1 MLAATRKAF
10 TTIPNVASKAT
21 YATASQAVQISTAQN
36 GIKVAAIEDAGETAG
51 LSIVVNGGARLENGS
66 NAGAAHF
73 LKNYGFKNNANR
85 TAFRV
90 AREAELSGAVLS
102 SNLTHE
108 SIVYSAEFLTGD
120 AEHCAELLGDVVSNQ
135 KFQDHEFIDVA
146 KQTAA
151 DSTNAW
157 ATPEIVAIE
166 AAHQVAFRS
175 GLGNSIFAR
184 PSSKVNN
191 AAVKSFAAES
201 FTSGNIALVGS
212 GLDLATV
219 ERLASYIQ
227 VPTGQAPSTASK
239 YFGGESRL
247 DQGTGAGHYV
257 LAFEGAAATSAEFA
271 ATQVLQY
278 ALGGAQQVKFAPASG
293 LLGQTAAKLAEG
305 TEIKAF
311 NFGYSDAGLFGV
323 YISGAST
330 ESTSSAVAATA
341 EQLKAVA
348 NGLTAEDFQRAVAQ
362 AKFAAATS
370 FATRLDRLETIG
382 AQTLHSG
389 KYTSAS
395 DFAASLDNLSV
406 ADVAKVAQQ
415 VLKSKAT
422 AVAVGDVYNLPF
434 ADSISL

>member
-1 MLAATRKAF
+1 MNLLCT
-10 TTIPNVASKAT
+10 
-21 YATASQAVQISTAQN
+21 
-36 GIKVAAIEDAGETAG
+36 
-51 LSIVVNGGARLENGS
+51 L
-66 NAGAAHF
+66 
-73 LKNYGFKNNANR
+73 LK
-85 TAFRV
+85 
-90 AREAELSGAVLS
+90 
-102 SNLTHE
+102 
-108 SIVYSAEFLTGD
+108 FLTGD

-135 KFQDHEFIDVA
+135 KFQDHEFINVA

-184 PSSKVNN
+184 PSSKINN
-191 AAVKSFAAES
+191 AAVKALAAEA

-227 VPTGQAPSTASK
+227 VPAGQASSTPSK

-293 LLGQTAAKLAEG
+293 LLGEAAAKLAEG
-305 TEIKAF
+305 TQIKAF
-311 NFGYSDAGLFGV
+311 NYGYSDAGLFGV

-348 NGLTAEDFQRAVAQ
+348 NGLTAEDFQRAIAQ
-362 AKFAAATS
+362 AKFAAAAS
-370 FATRLDRLETIG
+370 FATRLDRLETVG
-382 AQTLHSG
+382 AQALHSG

-395 DFAASLDNLSV
+395 EFAASLDNLSV
-406 ADVAKVAQQ
+406 ADVSKVAQQ